1 MITKKGQA
9 AMEYLMT
16 YGWALLVI
24 VIVIAALI
32 YLNPFR
38 APETCIFQQQGLSCS
53 EPLPIVYLDNGEVY
67 ISVRVWNKLGQT
79 IEISKVICTTARTSQ
94 IDTSTITG
102 KVVDPEV
109 LTEGKITPGSDSDFL
124 AVPCVGADG
133 NIVALAQNQ
142 EFKGTLIILYNY
154 EDDIDPAI
162 RHVAT
167 ANVISTVA
175 QK

>member
-38 APETCIFQQQGLSCS
+38 APETCIFQQTGLSCS
-53 EPLPIVYLDNGEVY
+53 EPMPNVYLDNGEVY
-67 ISVRVWNKLGQT
+67 MSVRVWNKLGQT
-79 IEISKVICTTARTSQ
+79 IKISKVICTTARTSQ
-94 IDTSTITG
+94 IDTTTVIG
-102 KVVDPEV
+102 NDVDPDA
-109 LTEGKITPGSDSDFL
+109 EGKITPGSDSDFL

-142 EFKGTLIILYNY
+142 EFKGTLMILYNY
-154 EDDIDPAI
+154 EDPIDPEI

-167 ANVISTVA
+167 ANVISTVV